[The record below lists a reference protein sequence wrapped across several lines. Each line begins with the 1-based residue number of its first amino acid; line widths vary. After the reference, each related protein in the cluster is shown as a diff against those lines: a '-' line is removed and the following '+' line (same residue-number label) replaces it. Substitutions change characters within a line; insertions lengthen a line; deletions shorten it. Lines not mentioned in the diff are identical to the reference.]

1 MTTKTEDMGIKLT
14 SIDPS
19 LKKCL
24 EVVYKKNTKE
34 DWDTVWIIDGD
45 EGASKSNLAL
55 HICQWWYDRINAD
68 VGGCS
73 EKEVKHMCLDPEQ
86 FKKDLAGLKKFE
98 FTCFDEA
105 GALSNRRFM
114 DKFNHEISQ
123 AYMMI
128 RGDNL
133 FTVLVLPSFF
143 DLDPYFSK
151 RRVRGLIHVYKRGR
165 FSFWSK
171 HRLRNLAMINAGY
184 PVKNYWVV
192 KPTIFRGRFGKY
204 NGILEEPYKKLK
216 KEKMQQVRE
225 KLLADDV
232 EKKSIGDPRRENI
245 INAKE
250 SGMSNKDIGI
260 CFGIT
265 GQRVSQ
271 LLKSYV
277 TEIET

>member
-1 MTTKTEDMGIKLT
+1 LKTITEQKGIKLT
-14 SIDPS
+14 ALSPELRKVLD
-19 LKKCL
+19 
-24 EVVYKKNTKE
+24 VVYEKNTKQ

-45 EGASKSNLAL
+45 EGASKSNLAM
-55 HICQWWYDRINAD
+55 HICQWYYDKLKAD

-73 EKEVKHMCLDPEQ
+73 EEEVKHMCLDPEQ
-86 FKKDLAGLKKFE
+86 FKKDLAGLKKYE

-143 DLDPYFSK
+143 DLDPYFAK

-192 KPTIFRGRFGKY
+192 KPTINAAYFGKY
-204 NGILEEPYKKLK
+204 NGILQEPYAKLK

-225 KLLADDV
+225 KLLKDDV
-232 EKKSIGDPRRENI
+232 EKKSIGDPRRDNI
-245 INAKE
+245 ITAKE
-250 SGMSNKDIGI
+250 SGISNKDIGI

-271 LLKSYV
+271 LLKGYV
-277 TEIET
+277 SEMGT